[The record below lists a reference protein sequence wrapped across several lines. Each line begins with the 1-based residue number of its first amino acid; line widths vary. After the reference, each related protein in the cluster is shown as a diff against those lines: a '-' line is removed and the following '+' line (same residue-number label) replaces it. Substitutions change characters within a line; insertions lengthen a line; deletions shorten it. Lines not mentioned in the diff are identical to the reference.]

1 MLCMAMGDRQYA
13 HDAKPKL
20 FYQAKFDRDIN
31 EVGIQSGPIA
41 PFVHA
46 SAIRTEQ
53 SFALLQHS
61 EGWLPF
67 DRIRLVLVEEP
78 SPDKPF
84 DIPLLLD
91 MCGGGFK
98 LT

>member
-1 MLCMAMGDRQYA
+1 MG
-13 HDAKPKL
+13 
-20 FYQAKFDRDIN
+20 
-31 EVGIQSGPIA
+31 VQSGLAA

-46 SAIRTEQ
+46 SDVGTEQ
-53 SFALLQHS
+53 GLAVLKHS

-84 DIPLLLD
+84 DIPAAAGHVWWRLQADVSALLLCCCK
-91 MCGGGFK
+91 M
-98 LT
+98 LASMLRH

>member
-1 MLCMAMGDRQYA
+1 MLTMPSLSFSISQSLTETLMRWASRVGLA
-13 HDAKPKL
+13 APLVDA
-20 FYQAKFDRDIN
+20 FN
-31 EVGIQSGPIA
+31 VG
-41 PFVHA
+41 
-46 SAIRTEQ
+46 TEQ
-53 SFALLQHS
+53 AFALLQHS

>member
-1 MLCMAMGDRQYA
+1 MAMGDRQCA

-31 EVGIQSGPIA
+31 EVGLGLIA

-46 SAIRTEQ
+46 SAIGTEQ

-78 SPDKPF
+78 SPSKPL

>member
-1 MLCMAMGDRQYA
+1 MRW
-13 HDAKPKL
+13 
-20 FYQAKFDRDIN
+20 
-31 EVGIQSGPIA
+31 
-41 PFVHA
+41 A
-46 SAIRTEQ
+46 SRVDSLLPASTLLTL
-53 SFALLQHS
+53 ALSKVLLSHS
-61 EGWLPF
+61 TQEGWLPF